1 MKIDPVVQAHRPL
14 VVAVAA
20 GLPLAACAIL
30 ALFRDSIANT
40 NAALGL
46 VLLVVA
52 AASTGIRWAGIVAA
66 LSSAVGFDYFLT
78 EPYNTLSISDRG
90 DIETAV
96 LLLLIGVAVTEVAL
110 WGRREQAL
118 ASAEQGYLNG
128 VLGTASL
135 VASGRSSTA
144 ELIDRVSRQ
153 IVDVLHI
160 DSCRFDPAQ
169 RSGLPA
175 LQSSGTLTRGGHE
188 INVAR
193 KGLPIDSK
201 MTLMIQSGGVTYG
214 QFVLTA
220 STRVVRPS
228 KEQIQVA
235 VTLADQVG
243 AALAAGAAGHAR
255 AAQQT

>member
-1 MKIDPVVQAHRPL
+1 MKIDPVLQAHRSL

-20 GLPLAACAIL
+20 VLPLAACAIL
-30 ALFRDSIANT
+30 ALFHDSIVNT
-40 NAALGL
+40 NAALCL

-66 LSSAVGFDYFLT
+66 LTSAAGFDYFLT
-78 EPYNTLSISDRG
+78 DPYNTLSISDRG
-90 DIETAV
+90 DIETAA

-118 ASAEQGYLNG
+118 ASTEQGYLNG
-128 VLGTASL
+128 VLGTASM

-144 ELIDRVSRQ
+144 ELIDRVCQQ

-160 DSCRFDPAQ
+160 DSCRFDPAH

-175 LQSSGTLTRGGHE
+175 LHSSGTLTRAGHE
-188 INVAR
+188 IDVSR

-201 MTLMIQSGGVTYG
+201 MTLMVQRGGVTYG

-243 AALAAGAAGHAR
+243 AALATGTAGQAQAAR
-255 AAQQT
+255 QT

>member
-1 MKIDPVVQAHRPL
+1 MKIDPILQAHRPL
-14 VVAVAA
+14 VVLGAAVV
-20 GLPLAACAIL
+20 PVAACAIL
-30 ALFRDSIANT
+30 ALFRDSIVNT

-90 DIETAV
+90 DIETAL

-118 ASAEQGYLNG
+118 ASTEQGYLNG

-175 LQSSGTLTRGGHE
+175 LHSSGTLTRGGHE

-201 MTLMIQSGGVTYG
+201 MALMVQSGGVIYG

-220 STRVVRPS
+220 STRVVRPTA
-228 KEQIQVA
+228 EQIRVA

-243 AALAAGAAGHAR
+243 AALAAGTAGHAHTP
-255 AAQQT
+255 QPT